1 MNARPAPVTAE
12 RLAAACRRH
21 LGEGTVTDLRRHS
34 GGASRET
41 WSFTFTPAAPG
52 GRPGPQRLVLR
63 RDPTRSALGADRAT
77 EYRLL
82 AAVAAAGVPVPRV
95 RFLLEPDDDLG
106 DGFVMDH
113 VDGETIPRRIL
124 RDEPFTAVRP
134 HLVAQCG
141 RIAAAIHAVGPD
153 GLPDLEVLDAATQI
167 ERHRALLD
175 ALGDPHPV
183 FELALVWLAE
193 HLPPPVE
200 PRLVHGDFRNGNFVV
215 GPEGIRA
222 VLDWELAHLG
232 DPVEDLGWLC
242 VRSWRFGHDD
252 RPAGGFGSRAELLQ
266 AYVDAGGQPVDEQHL
281 HTWEVMGTLRWGLIC
296 QLQCQAHRQGLLR
309 SVELA
314 ALGRRVAEQEWDL
327 LTLLEGAAPTRARTA
342 SPAAPAAP
350 AVAGATRSAP
360 AAHAAPASEQAAAA
374 ASAAAAAP
382 AASASWSG
390 TIHDPPSAAELVGA
404 VRELLE
410 QEVLEATEG
419 RLRFHV
425 RVAANVLGMVE
436 RELGEDPAVVAEL
449 AEALAVL
456 TGDAPTP
463 EWRDRLA
470 ALAGAVRSGR
480 LAPTDARLGS
490 FLRELVRAKLAVS
503 DPRHLSPD
511 PAPVPEV

>member
-1 MNARPAPVTAE
+1 MSVRPAAVTAE
-12 RLAAACRRH
+12 RLAAVCRRH

-41 WSFTFTPAAPG
+41 WSFTFTPAAPDG
-52 GRPGPQRLVLR
+52 PVGPQRLVLR
-63 RDPTRSALGADRAT
+63 RDPTRSTLGADRAT

-82 AAVAAAGVPVPRV
+82 AAVADAGVPVPRV
-95 RFLLEPDDDLG
+95 RFLLERDDDLG

-124 RDEPFTAVRP
+124 RDEPFAAVRP
-134 HLVAQCG
+134 RLVAQCG

-167 ERHRALLD
+167 ARHRALLD

-193 HLPPPVE
+193 HLPAPTA
-200 PRLVHGDFRNGNFVV
+200 PRLVHGDFRNGNFIV

-242 VRSWRFGHDD
+242 VRSWRFGRDD
-252 RPAGGFGSRAELLQ
+252 RPAGGFGSRGALLE
-266 AYVDAGGQPVDEQHL
+266 AYVAAGGQPVDEQHL
-281 HTWEVMGTLRWGLIC
+281 HVWEVMGTLRWGLIC

-327 LTLLEGAAPTRARTA
+327 LDLLEGAAPAPARPA

-350 AVAGATRSAP
+350 AAAAGATPPGP
-360 AAHAAPASEQAAAA
+360 AAHAFPASEE
-374 ASAAAAAP
+374 AAP
-382 AASASWSG
+382 ADPAAPASWSG
-390 TIHDPPSAAELVGA
+390 TVHDPPSAAELIGA

-449 AEALAVL
+449 ADRLAAL
-456 TGDAPTP
+456 TGDAPAP
-463 EWRDRLA
+463 EIRDRLA
-470 ALAGAVRSGR
+470 ALAGAVRTGR
-480 LAPTDARLGS
+480 LAPTDPRLGG
-490 FLRELVRAKLAVS
+490 FLRDLVRAKLAVS
-503 DPRHLSPD
+503 DPRRLSPD
-511 PAPVPEV
+511 PAPVPEA